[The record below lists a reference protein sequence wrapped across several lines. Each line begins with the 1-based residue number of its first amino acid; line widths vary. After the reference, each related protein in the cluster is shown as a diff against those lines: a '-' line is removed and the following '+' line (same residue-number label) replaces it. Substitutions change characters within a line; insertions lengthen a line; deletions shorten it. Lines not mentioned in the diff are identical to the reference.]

1 MTRYS
6 LSPAEIAHVQ
16 ARNGV
21 RPRLLVWIVAKNR
34 ATGLPE
40 PTGFWNGDDDQAFT
54 VAGNSRT
61 YHGAGGLMGMDDLVI
76 EGGLKV
82 RRINIWLSTAA
93 QEVIDAVNGYDVRL
107 APIEIHR
114 VLTDPQNHLP
124 IADPHRIWKGW
135 VDGAPRITP
144 AKGLASGRITLSV
157 VSAAMALTKG
167 LTAKYSDAAM
177 RLRGGDDRIARYAD
191 VSGVVPV
198 YWGEQRHR
206 AADAAP
212 GTPTSRLIGRLIG
225 RERT

>member
-1 MTRYS
+1 MTRYN

-16 ARNGV
+16 ARSGV
-21 RPRLLVWIVAKNR
+21 RARLLVWIVAKNR

-40 PTGFWNGDDDQAFT
+40 PVGFWNGDDDQSMT
-54 VAGNSRT
+54 VSAASRT
-61 YHGAGGLMGMDDLVI
+61 YHGAGGLIGMDDLVI

-82 RRINIWLSTAA
+82 RRIGIWLSTAA
-93 QEVIDAVNGYDVRL
+93 QEVIDAVNGYDTRL
-107 APIEIHR
+107 APAEVHR
-114 VLTDPQNHLP
+114 VLTVPQNHLP
-124 IADPHRIWKGW
+124 IADPHRGWKGW
-135 VDGAPRITP
+135 VDGAPRVTP
-144 AKGLASGRITLSV
+144 AKGLASGRITLTV
-157 VSAAMALTKG
+157 ASAAMALTRP

-225 RERT
+225 RERR

>member
-1 MTRYS
+1 MTRYN
-6 LSPAEIAHVQ
+6 LSPAEITHVQ
-16 ARNGV
+16 ARSGI
-21 RPRLLVWIVAKNR
+21 RARLLVWIVAKDR

-40 PTGFWNGDDDQAFT
+40 PVGFWNGDDDQAFT
-54 VAGNSRT
+54 VSGVSRT
-61 YHGAGGLMGMDDLVI
+61 YHGAGGLLGMDDLVI

-82 RRINIWLSTAA
+82 RRIGVWLATAA
-93 QEVIDAVNGYDVRL
+93 QEVIDATNGYDVRL

-114 VLTDPQNHLP
+114 VLTDPLSHLP

-135 VDGAPRITP
+135 VDGTPRVTP
-144 AKGLASGRITLSV
+144 AKGLASGRITLNV

-177 RLRGGDDRIARYAD
+177 RLRGGDDRIARHAD

-212 GTPTSRLIGRLIG
+212 GTPGTRLVGRLIG